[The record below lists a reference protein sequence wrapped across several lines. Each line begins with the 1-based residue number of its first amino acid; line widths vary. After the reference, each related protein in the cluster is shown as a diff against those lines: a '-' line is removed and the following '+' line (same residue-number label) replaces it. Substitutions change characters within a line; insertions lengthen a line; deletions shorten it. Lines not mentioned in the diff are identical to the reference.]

1 MTSMLGIARI
11 SVADVS
17 EKAMT
22 KVLLIEDQTFTA
34 ALLQTVL
41 RKAGFVVAHAK
52 DGEKGLAAFSAD
64 RPDLVITDIELPKI
78 DGLEVI
84 RTIQRLKPGFPII
97 ALTGGGQTGMYS
109 YLDQARD
116 LGALEAFRKPVSAE
130 QLLEGIQRCLDFNPP
145 A

>member
-1 MTSMLGIARI
+1 M
-11 SVADVS
+11 
-17 EKAMT
+17 
-22 KVLLIEDQTFTA
+22 
-34 ALLQTVL
+34 L

-52 DGEKGLAAFSAD
+52 DGEKGLVAFSAD